1 MRIGGALSW
10 FCQLPGARPE
20 AKQVG
25 SMTCT
30 GDGVSKAIKD
40 IMPAPEPHWV
50 GDGFH
55 VYPVFNDLAFT
66 RHVSPFL
73 MFDYAAP
80 KHFAPTSKH
89 RGVGQHPHRGFE
101 TVTIA
106 FQGEVEHGDSTGNTG
121 VIGPGD
127 VQWMTAGRGIVHK
140 EHHSASFAKSGGTFE
155 MCQLWVNLPKRHKMT
170 PPSYQPIL
178 GSDVPEVALSA
189 DDLDMAQGKV
199 RVIAGSFRG
208 TRGPARTFTPIDMWD
223 VRLSTVGHEV
233 EFELPAGHNTL
244 IFVRKGSVRVGE
256 DGVVSPQGMVQLEL
270 AGTQVRLSALVPD
283 TQLLLLSGEPI
294 DEPIAARGPFVMNTQ
309 AELAQAA
316 QDHRS
321 GMLGK

>member
-1 MRIGGALSW
+1 MSD
-10 FCQLPGARPE
+10 
-20 AKQVG
+20 K
-25 SMTCT
+25 
-30 GDGVSKAIKD
+30 VSKAIKD

-55 VYPVFNDLAFT
+55 VYPVFSDLAFT

-80 KHFAPTSKH
+80 KHFPPTSKR

-106 FQGEVEHGDSTGNTG
+106 FEGEIEHGDSTGNTG

-127 VQWMTAGRGIVHK
+127 VQWMTAGRGIVHN
-140 EHHSASFAKSGGTFE
+140 EFHSTSFAKSGGTLE
-155 MCQLWVNLPKRHKMT
+155 MCQLWVNLPKQDKMT
-170 PPSYQPIL
+170 PPSYQAIL
-178 GSDVPEVALSA
+178 NSEIAEVPLSV
-189 DDLDMAQGKV
+189 DDPDMAHGKV
-199 RVIAGSFRG
+199 RIIAGNCCG

-223 VRLSTVGHEV
+223 VRLTTEGHGV

-294 DEPIAARGPFVMNTQ
+294 EEPIAARGPFVMNTQ
-309 AELAQAA
+309 AEIAQAA
-316 QDHRS
+316 QDYRS